1 VIGLGPRTLFVKEV
15 RRYLRVPGQ
24 TLLSP
29 VITTA
34 LYLLVFG
41 VALGGRVRQVGGVP
55 YLEFIV
61 PGLIMLGVVSNAFL
75 NTSSSMIGM
84 KFGGTIVDLLV
95 TPLTAGEIVAAMV
108 GAAVTRALAV
118 GLLTW
123 LVAIAANGGAH
134 VAHAGYAVTFPILA
148 AVGMAAMGLLTGIW
162 ADNFERINAIPT
174 FVITPLTFLGGVFY
188 DIHMLPGALATVSR
202 FNPILYLVEGMRYGL
217 IGTSA
222 VDPNIGLAFLV
233 GLDALAIGACVVAVR
248 TGWHLR
254 T

>member
-1 VIGLGPRTLFVKEV
+1 MIALGVRTLFIKEV

-41 VALGGRVRQVGGVP
+41 VALGGRVREVNGVP
-55 YLEFIV
+55 YLDFIL
-61 PGLIMLGVVSNAFL
+61 PGLVMLGVVSNAFL

-95 TPLTAGEIVAAMV
+95 TPLRAGEIVTAMV

-123 LVAIAANGGAH
+123 LVAVVANGGAR
-134 VAHAGYAVTFPILA
+134 VAHPAHALAFPVLA
-148 AVGMAAMGLLTGIW
+148 AIGMAAFGLITGIW

-188 DIHMLPGALATVSR
+188 DIHMLPGTLATISR

-217 IGTSA
+217 VGTSA
-222 VDPNIGLAFLV
+222 VDPNIGLAFLLA
-233 GLDALAIGACVVAVR
+233 LDVLAVAACVAALR